1 MVSDPAYN
9 LAFIASKNSMKPHN
23 DQTSC
28 DIKTG
33 LQKKKHHPVTPYS
46 AQTAGP
52 NNTQKLH

>member
-1 MVSDPAYN
+1 
-9 LAFIASKNSMKPHN
+9 MKPYN